1 MVQSPTHKRIVA
13 VLVLAAIAGV
23 AALEARRRP
32 KGARREA
39 IDTQAVTTM
48 GAPRAALNRLWFDH
62 LPTSAK
68 DNVDNWLFLSGGLG
82 VQIAGSGY
90 RWSIE
95 MFDFERAGNRLELV
109 ALQDQKPLRFTFEVK
124 ACDNQPPFDLRL
136 VPSEPIRGKAK
147 LYGFG
152 DEEGAAER
160 FEWVRDRRAAALS
173 QVSAHPR

>member
-1 MVQSPTHKRIVA
+1 
-13 VLVLAAIAGV
+13 
-23 AALEARRRP
+23 
-32 KGARREA
+32 
-39 IDTQAVTTM
+39 M

-82 VQIAGSGY
+82 VRISPAPGTDVH
-90 RWSIE
+90 RDVR
-95 MFDFERAGNRLELV
+95 FRARGQPAR
-109 ALQDQKPLRFTFEVK
+109 ARRLQDQKPLRFTFEVK
-124 ACDNQPPFDLRL
+124 ACDDQPPFDLCL